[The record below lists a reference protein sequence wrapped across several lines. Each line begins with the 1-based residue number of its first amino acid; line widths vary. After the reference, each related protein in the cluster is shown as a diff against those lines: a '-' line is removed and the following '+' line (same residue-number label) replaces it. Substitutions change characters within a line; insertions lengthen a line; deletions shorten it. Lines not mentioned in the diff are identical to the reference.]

1 MASELEARQKG
12 ERFVI
17 LDPAPIPNQPSGPN
31 RVIIGFAGLLLGLI
45 GGVGS
50 AIAIEMTDASVRSEH
65 EAAELL
71 GIPVLVGIPQMYT
84 AAQMRSRRMKFALA
98 AILTASFASGL
109 GVLISVVT
117 RKIGIF

>member
-1 MASELEARQKG
+1 
-12 ERFVI
+12 
-17 LDPAPIPNQPSGPN
+17 
-31 RVIIGFAGLLLGLI
+31 
-45 GGVGS
+45 
-50 AIAIEMTDASVRSEH
+50 MTDASVRSEH

-109 GVLISVVT
+109 GVLIAVVT